1 MPKALSGKIS
11 LFMLA
16 IFVGQLLAL
25 IIVGSME
32 GLLTI
37 VTFSHLTRYTA
48 IIGLVVGGVGVIQ
61 EKGKGKITPILTL
74 LLSVGLAAFNGYL
87 MFIWG

>member
-1 MPKALSGKIS
+1 MPKALSGKLA

-25 IIVGSME
+25 LIVGSIE

-48 IIGLVVGGVGVIQ
+48 IIGLIVGVAGVLQ
-61 EKGKGKITPILTL
+61 ENGKGRIIPILTL
-74 LLSVGLAAFNGYL
+74 VLSVALAAFNGYL